1 MGSVREIT
9 NYSLLSVSYRDKK
22 QLKRLLRMWNT
33 LDDLGDKGDTVAIC
47 ILMDLQRVT
56 GIDLELY
63 RKRARRAF
71 NEGYKN
77 GVLSFPQFMA
87 ISYTL
92 VLGYTQEEIAWVMG
106 VDQSVI
112 SRNINSGL
120 KQMQIGL
127 RAFVED
133 KSCGEKD

>member
-1 MGSVREIT
+1 MGAVREII
-9 NYSLLSVSYRDKK
+9 NYSLLRVSYKDKK
-22 QLKRLLRMWNT
+22 QLKRLLRMWGT
-33 LDDLGDKGDTVAIC
+33 LDELGDKGDAVAIC
-47 ILMDLQRVT
+47 ILIDLKRVT
-56 GIDLELY
+56 GIDMDLY
-63 RKRARRAF
+63 SRKTRNAF

-87 ISYTL
+87 ITYTL

-127 RAFVED
+127 RAFEEEED
-133 KSCGEKD
+133 

>member
-1 MGSVREIT
+1 MGAVREII
-9 NYSLLSVSYRDKK
+9 NYSLLRVSYKDKK
-22 QLKRLLRMWNT
+22 QLKRLLRMWGT
-33 LDDLGDKGDTVAIC
+33 LDELGDKGDAVAIC
-47 ILMDLQRVT
+47 ILIDLKRVT
-56 GIDLELY
+56 GIDMDLY
-63 RKRARRAF
+63 SRKNRNAF

-87 ISYTL
+87 ITYTL
-92 VLGYTQEEIAWVMG
+92 VLGYTQEAIAWVMG

-127 RAFVED
+127 RAFEEED
-133 KSCGEKD
+133 

>member
-1 MGSVREIT
+1 MGAVREII
-9 NYSLLSVSYRDKK
+9 NYSLLRVSYKDKK
-22 QLKRLLRMWNT
+22 QLKRLLRMWGT
-33 LDDLGDKGDTVAIC
+33 LDELGDKGDAVAIC
-47 ILMDLQRVT
+47 ILIDLKRVT
-56 GIDLELY
+56 GIDMDLY
-63 RKRARRAF
+63 SRKTRNAF

-87 ISYTL
+87 ITYTL

-127 RAFVED
+127 RAFEED
-133 KSCGEKD
+133 

>member
-1 MGSVREIT
+1 MRVARDHI
-9 NYSLLSVSYRDKK
+9 NYALLRVSYKDKN
-22 QLKRLLRMWNT
+22 QLKRLLRMWGT
-33 LDDLGDKGDTVAIC
+33 LDELGDKGDAVAIS
-47 ILMDLQRVT
+47 ILIDLQRVT
-56 GIDLELY
+56 GIDMDLY
-63 RKRARRAF
+63 SRKTRRAF

-87 ISYTL
+87 ITYTL

-127 RAFVED
+127 RAFDEED
-133 KSCGEKD
+133 